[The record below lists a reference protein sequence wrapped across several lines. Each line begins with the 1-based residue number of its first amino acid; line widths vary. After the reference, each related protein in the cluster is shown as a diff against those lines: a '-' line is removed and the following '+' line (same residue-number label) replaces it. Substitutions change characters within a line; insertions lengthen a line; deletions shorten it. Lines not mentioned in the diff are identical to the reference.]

1 MIKSIFWVAITTLVL
16 ILLCIGLGIYEAFIL
31 NLWFGVVLSSCL
43 VIMMTVLVLL
53 VIKFVNDIRQWFIS
67 VVNKLPK
74 WLRKLLGI

>member
-16 ILLCIGLGIYEAFIL
+16 ILLCIGLGIYESFIL
-31 NLWFGVVLSSCL
+31 NLWFGIILSSCL

-53 VIKFVNDIRQWFIS
+53 IIKFVNDIRQWLIS